1 MSKEHTTN
9 HDNHLTIGIYAGIYF
24 LLLLF
29 TVFSVIVSLFFQESI
44 GKFLTITVILL
55 FSTIKASLIVAYY
68 MHLKYE
74 KGTIRMWLYLP
85 LIIFIIVFFALLPD
99 ILHPVKM

>member
-1 MSKEHTTN
+1 MTEQHNTN
-9 HDNHLTIGIYAGIYF
+9 HTHEPTLGIYVGIYF

-29 TVFSVIVSLFFQESI
+29 TALSVAVSLFFQESI

-55 FSTIKASLIVAYY
+55 FSTIKASLILAYY

-74 KGTIRMWLYLP
+74 KTAIRMWLYLP
-85 LIIFIIVFFALLPD
+85 LLIFIIVFFALLPD
-99 ILHPVKM
+99 ILHPIKM